1 MGQETVEKQKRQWFD
16 SRLSIGN
23 IITILVVLA
32 GVMGGWFKF
41 DNRLSALER
50 EQQINKTLRE
60 QEDMRL
66 SARLAAVESDRQ
78 DIAAR
83 VIRIEERIANQ
94 GEKVDRILRAVERTS
109 WQPD

>member
-1 MGQETVEKQKRQWFD
+1 MGQETLEKQKRQWFD

-32 GVMGGWFKF
+32 GAMGGWFKF

-50 EQQINKTLRE
+50 EQEINRTLRE

-78 DIAAR
+78 DISAR
-83 VIRIEERIANQ
+83 VIRIEERLASQ
-94 GEKVDRILRAVERTS
+94 GEKVDRILRAVERTG